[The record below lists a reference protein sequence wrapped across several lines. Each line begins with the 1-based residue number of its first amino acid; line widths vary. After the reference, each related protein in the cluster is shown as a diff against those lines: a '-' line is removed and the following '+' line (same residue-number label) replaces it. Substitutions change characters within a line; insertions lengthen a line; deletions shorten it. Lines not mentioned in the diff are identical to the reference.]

1 LSGSDKRVIG
11 VVAMNDTAAPPD
23 HSGHRARLRA
33 RLLEAG
39 GAALS
44 DYELVEY
51 LLSLAIPRRDTKP
64 LAKALLKE
72 FGSLAELVSADP
84 ESLLRVKGMGET
96 SVAALKIVQA
106 TSLRLLKGRVTERP
120 ILASWSALLD
130 WLRADMGPIPHE
142 RVRVLHLDSRN
153 QLLRDE
159 VMSEGTVDQSAIYVR
174 EVAKR
179 ALELSSSAVILVHNH
194 PSGTTE
200 PSRQDIH
207 MTREVAGA
215 LEKLGIAL
223 HDHIIIGGG
232 EHYSFRG
239 AGLL

>member
-1 LSGSDKRVIG
+1 
-11 VVAMNDTAAPPD
+11 MNDAAPPPD
-23 HSGHRARLRA
+23 HSGHRARLRT

-39 GAALS
+39 GEALS

-51 LLSLAIPRRDTKP
+51 LLTLAIPRRDTKP
-64 LAKALLKE
+64 LAKALLRE

-84 ESLLRVKGMGET
+84 ASLLRVKGMGET

-106 TSLRLLKGRVTERP
+106 ASLRLLKGRVTERP

-130 WLRADMGPIPHE
+130 WLRADMGPIAHE

-194 PSGTTE
+194 PSGAAE

-207 MTREVAGA
+207 MTREVAAA
-215 LEKLGIAL
+215 LAKLDIAL
-223 HDHIIIGGG
+223 HDHIIIGGDT
-232 EHYSFRG
+232 HYSFRG

>member
-1 LSGSDKRVIG
+1 MS
-11 VVAMNDTAAPPD
+11 NAAPSPD
-23 HSGHRARLRA
+23 HSGHRARLRT

-39 GAALS
+39 GEALS

-51 LLSLAIPRRDTKP
+51 LLSLAILRRDTKP

-84 ESLLRVKGMGET
+84 ASLLRVKGMGET

-106 TSLRLLKGRVTERP
+106 ASLRLLKGRVTERP
-120 ILASWSALLD
+120 VLASWSALLD

-194 PSGTTE
+194 PSGAAE

-207 MTREVAGA
+207 MTREVAAA
-215 LEKLGIAL
+215 LGKLDIAL

-232 EHYSFRG
+232 AHYSFRG